1 MSEDTPANRL
11 KEVIQRFQTIREPL
25 ITRRKERRKAFLDT
39 LLDGLKAR
47 TEAKTNP
54 RSEVLSVEEV
64 LKENEELKARLKKEK
79 EEEEDSHGFA
89 GRGVRTTKDGKRDI
103 AIEF

>member
-1 MSEDTPANRL
+1 MSDEVADRL
-11 KEVIQRFQTIREPL
+11 NEVIKRFQTIREPL
-25 ITRRKERRKAFLDT
+25 RRNRKQRRKAFLDT
-39 LLDGLKAR
+39 VLDGLKAR
-47 TEAKTNP
+47 TEAKTT

-89 GRGVRTTKDGKRDI
+89 GRGVRRTKDGKEI
-103 AIEF
+103 AVEL